1 MTLTEPPVRPGRRRD
16 PELDEAILDA
26 ALALFAELGYEGV
39 TIEGT
44 AARAGVGKATVYRR
58 YPTRAALLVDAARVR
73 LCLLHPLVDTG
84 DLRADWRALIQ
95 PLVDRLRGADGPM
108 LVAFNMAR
116 QREPE
121 LAAEWERS
129 VVGAKR
135 EHIRTLLRHA
145 IERGE
150 VPADADI
157 ELLGEIPAAIVW
169 HHALNA
175 LPIDDDLVER
185 ILDVVAPRR

>member
-16 PELDEAILDA
+16 PDLDVAILDA
-26 ALALFAELGYEGV
+26 ALALFAEHGYDGV

-58 YPTRAALLVDAARVR
+58 YPTRAALLVDAARER

-95 PLVDRLRGADGPM
+95 PLVDRLRGPDGPM
-108 LVAFNMAR
+108 LVAFNLAR

-135 EHIRTLLRHA
+135 EHVRTLLRKA

-150 VPADADI
+150 LAADSDV
-157 ELLGEIPAAIVW
+157 ELLGEIPSAVVW

-175 LPIDDDLVER
+175 LPLDDVLVER
-185 ILDVVAPRR
+185 LLDLVTRR